1 MKYENKHIGCLGWLA
16 TTQRLHV
23 KCSMNIWWNSMAEEM
38 HTTGKL
44 FLKKNVLDTK
54 LLTAPPNPGE
64 GMVLPLGKNSVC
76 EREHK
81 NTGILCTSGAR
92 EILHEPQDT
101 FRFTCGAQKSNEVR
115 RSLPAVLLVFKGRSG
130 ILLRQGS
137 FPLGGPKTHFLGHFW
152 DLFPHKVAFFL
163 DKFAPPPSRG
173 TTWPLGYPLPADPHS
188 LPWGQSLNNPCSRF
202 NLISK
207 MNLIFFTFNKFNN

>member
-152 DLFPHKVAFFL
+152 DLFPHKVAFFWTNL
-163 DKFAPPPSRG
+163 PPPHPG
-173 TTWPLGYPLPADPHS
+173 EPHG
-188 LPWGQSLNNPCSRF
+188 PWGIPCRRTPTLSPGG
-202 NLISK
+202 K
-207 MNLIFFTFNKFNN
+207 V